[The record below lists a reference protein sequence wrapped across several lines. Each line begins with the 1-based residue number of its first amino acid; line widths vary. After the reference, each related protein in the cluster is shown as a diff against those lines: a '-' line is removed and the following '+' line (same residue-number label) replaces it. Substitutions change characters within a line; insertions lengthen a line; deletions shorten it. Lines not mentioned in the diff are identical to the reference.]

1 LTKVP
6 RVFIL
11 RWAQGERRIIHSDG
25 PVRDRW
31 HCHRYNFSEENLK
44 GRFGRIFNDVLY
56 AFHPLLKNLGTPAD
70 VDRMAVCLASED
82 ADWMTGSIQVVDG
95 GYTAG

>member
-1 LTKVP
+1 M
-6 RVFIL
+6 
-11 RWAQGERRIIHSDG
+11 ASDPFVIDG
-25 PVRDRW
+25 V
-31 HCHRYNFSEENLK
+31 CHPYNFSDENLK

-56 AFHPLLKNLGTPAD
+56 AFHPLLKNLGTLAD
-70 VDRMAVCLASED
+70 VARMAVYLASED

>member
-1 LTKVP
+1 M
-6 RVFIL
+6 
-11 RWAQGERRIIHSDG
+11 ASDPFVIDG
-25 PVRDRW
+25 V
-31 HCHRYNFSEENLK
+31 CHPYNFSDENLK

-56 AFHPLLKNLGTPAD
+56 AFHLLLKNLGTPAD
-70 VDRMAVCLASED
+70 VARMAVYLASED

>member
-1 LTKVP
+1 MSTDQFV
-6 RVFIL
+6 I
-11 RWAQGERRIIHSDG
+11 DG
-25 PVRDRW
+25 I
-31 HCHRYNFSEENLK
+31 CHPYNLSEENLK

-70 VDRMAVCLASED
+70 VARMAVCLASED